1 MLLKKGLL
9 DFIYPALC
17 LHCETENRDE
27 ESKVLCASCASLLSL
42 LELEGRCR
50 YCFTDHSLF
59 YPTLCEHCAE
69 RESSLTCAA
78 SAIDYLGPGISLT
91 KALKYR
97 NSPHLAQ
104 GAAALMVAQFTRL
117 QWPFPDLIVP
127 VPIPWLRR
135 LERGYNQS
143 ELLAIEMAK
152 MLGCRWGDCLKRRS
166 GDYSQAALS
175 KEQRR
180 RLTAEAFLLRN
191 KQQLQGLTVLLVDD
205 VLTTG
210 TTLQRCAEVLQEAL
224 PKKIY
229 ALTLCKAQE
238 M

>member
-1 MLLKKGLL
+1 MKLKFGLL
-9 DFIYPALC
+9 NFIYPALC
-17 LHCETENRDE
+17 LHCEAENRNE
-27 ESKVLCASCASLLSL
+27 QSNVLCASCASLLSL

-50 YCFTDHSLF
+50 YCFTDHNLF
-59 YPTLCEHCAE
+59 YPTLCEHCTA
-69 RESSLTCAA
+69 RESSLSYAA
-78 SAIDYLGPGISLT
+78 SAIDYLGPGVTLT

-104 GAAALMVAQFTRL
+104 GAAGLMVAQFTRL

-152 MLGCRWGDCLKRRS
+152 MLGCEWRDCLKRHS
-166 GDYSQAALS
+166 GEYSQAALS

-180 RLTAEAFLLRN
+180 QLTAESFLLRK
-191 KQQLQGLTVLLVDD
+191 KQNLQGLTLLLVDD